1 MILDYKL
8 WKQQVISQA
17 VSAHEQ
23 SLPMVNQL
31 ANPQIMAL
39 YDKILGVLTGPHTI
53 RVRRDPGLFDALR
66 LRKAQRSFA
75 SALYQHQKIADL
87 NK

>member
-1 MILDYKL
+1 MILVYKL
-8 WKQQVISQA
+8 WKQKVINQA
-17 VSAHEQ
+17 VSAHKE
-23 SLPMVNQL
+23 SLPQVDQL
-31 ANPQIMAL
+31 ANPEIMAL
-39 YDKILGVLTGPHTI
+39 YDRILGVLTGPHTI

-75 SALYQHQKIADL
+75 SALYHHQKFADL

>member
-1 MILDYKL
+1 MILNYKL
-8 WKQQVISQA
+8 WKQKVISQA
-17 VSAHEQ
+17 VSAHKE
-23 SLPMVNQL
+23 SLHNVEQL
-31 ANPQIMAL
+31 ANPEVLAL

-75 SALYQHQKIADL
+75 SALYHHQKISDL

>member
-1 MILDYKL
+1 MIFDYKL
-8 WKQQVISQA
+8 WKQKVISQA
-17 VSAHEQ
+17 VSAHKE
-23 SLPMVNQL
+23 SLPKVDLL
-31 ANPQIMAL
+31 ANPEIMAL

-53 RVRRDPGLFDALR
+53 RVRRDPGLFEALR

-75 SALYQHQKIADL
+75 SALYHQQKIADL